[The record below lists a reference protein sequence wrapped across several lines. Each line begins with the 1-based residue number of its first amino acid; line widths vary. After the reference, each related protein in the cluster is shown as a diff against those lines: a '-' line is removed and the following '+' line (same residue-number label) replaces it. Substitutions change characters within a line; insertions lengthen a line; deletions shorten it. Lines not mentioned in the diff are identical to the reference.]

1 MPDPLS
7 CLPPL
12 PRFLIKISGVV
23 LLATTLHAQ
32 SAFVR
37 VNQVGYVAG
46 ASKRAYLMASGS
58 ESGAT
63 FSVKNSGGTTVFGP
77 AAISA
82 NLGSWSSSYPDVY
95 GLDFDAL
102 TAVGTYTITV
112 SGPIAASSPSFS
124 IGTAANVY
132 TTPLSNS
139 LFFYQNERDGQNFV
153 ATPLRTAAGHL
164 NDASATV
171 YVTPATNNN
180 GRFSGSL
187 SPATFNG
194 SQLTIDAM
202 GGWWDA
208 GDYMKFVETHSYTIA
223 MMLVGIRDFP
233 SQMGASGVTQNSL
246 HFTDEAK
253 FGLDWLQNMWDDTNK
268 ILYYQ
273 VAIGNGNSKAVSD
286 HDIWRLPQMDDKY
299 NGCTSNFRYICH
311 RPVFVNPEALNS
323 SGQIQMSALISP
335 NLAGRFAADFALC
348 YHEYQTSDPVYANQC
363 LSSAEHIFDLANT
376 SPSSL
381 LT

>member
-1 MPDPLS
+1 MPDLLS
-7 CLPPL
+7 CFARLAH
-12 PRFLIKISGVV
+12 FFIKVTIVV
-23 LLATTLHAQ
+23 LVAARLYAQ

-124 IGTAANVY
+124 IDTAANVY

-139 LFFYQNERDGQNFV
+139 LFFYQSERDGQNFV
-153 ATPLRTAAGHL
+153 ATQLRTAAGHL

-171 YVTPATNNN
+171 YVTPSMNNN

-187 SPATFNG
+187 TPATFNG
-194 SQLTIDAM
+194 SQVTIDAM

-208 GDYMKFVETHSYTIA
+208 GDYMKFVQTHSYTVA
-223 MMLVGIRDFP
+223 MMLIGIRDFP
-233 SQMGASGVTQNSL
+233 GQMGATGGTQNNL

-253 FGLDWLQNMWDDTNK
+253 FGLDWLQNMWDDINR
-268 ILYYQ
+268 IFYYQ
-273 VAIGNGNSKAVSD
+273 VAIGNGNGKTISD
-286 HDIWRLPQMDDKY
+286 HDIWRLPQADDTFG
-299 NGCTSNFRYICH
+299 GCTSLYRYICH
-311 RPVFVNPEALNS
+311 RPVFVNPAALNS
-323 SGQIQMSALISP
+323 SHQIQTSALISP
-335 NLAGRFAADFALC
+335 NLAGRLAADFALC
-348 YHEYQTSDPVYANQC
+348 YHVFQSSNAAYANQC
-363 LSSAEHIFDLANT
+363 LTSAEHIFDLANT
-376 SPSSL
+376 APSGN
-381 LT
+381 